1 MRLNKFEDK
10 YGIREEPA
18 MMILE
23 GPKGIYNLIDKIHF
37 NIKNKERDYKIS
49 LKNKFDEK
57 EIEKALKRISKKID
71 S

>member
-1 MRLNKFEDK
+1 
-10 YGIREEPA
+10 
-18 MMILE
+18 MILE
-23 GPKGIYNLIDKIHF
+23 GPKGIYNLIERLHS

-57 EIEKALKRISKKID
+57 EIEKALKRISRKID